1 MVATFQSSDL
11 SRNMSQNSLPK
22 EYTSR
27 DILNAIRK
35 VDCLSDLLSKTGEH
49 FDYELDLEVIVYGR
63 NYKGKPVGPYVEL
76 LSREPG
82 MTIINEGDWADN
94 DFYIVVDGQVDVL
107 ANDSDGEEG
116 KRKLGAGEQFGARS
130 MLAGGPRQATVKAS
144 TGCPV
149 LLLKVQR
156 PAVRLL
162 RKLPKFAD
170 KLDEVYREHGRER
183 LLDDLMLKT
192 GLSSGLRDDIR
203 DVAAFK
209 VFSKNHVLFPEA
221 TTIGQLFYIAEGWVR
236 RSLENGVGE
245 TGDFLGKG
253 YCLGLEGATRN
264 AFYSYTATVMGD
276 TQVLEINVVQL
287 RRKKKLMEALITALE
302 LFAPPNLQQTL
313 ESDRLR
319 ISEKIKR
326 SQERLINTG
335 LADANNLLVMD
346 MDLCVRCGNCSLA
359 CEKVHGR
366 TRLIRRGIHITRL
379 EPLKPKRFQSLLAP
393 AVCMHCKDPEC
404 LTGCPT
410 GAISRLAGGQIDI
423 EPKICIGC
431 GDCATQCPY
440 DAIFM
445 VHRDEKNAPEPT
457 QGKASIWTRL
467 GLSSEPVPEPVTGI
481 EDMLAIKCNL
491 CSDRAGLNPPGSKS
505 QAYSCE
511 ENCPTGALA
520 RIVPSEY
527 FAEIGQIENLRMLD
541 HNHAYGRNIHQRDS
555 TKRWVHFSG
564 ISLFV
569 LSAALTIAGLRF
581 YGYGTPLPGLPNL
594 RWITGF
600 VGLIGI
606 LGAAAYQLRR
616 RIYDK
621 RRWPLRYWMLVHYYL
636 GLIACFIILLH
647 GATFSGGWFTK
658 VLMVSFDVAVFT
670 GLFGLA
676 LYQLV
681 PRILTR
687 IEGTPLLVEDL
698 KARREEI
705 LTELSKISAGPESS
719 ERLRQV
725 ISQSVLPRF
734 DSFKATMRE
743 FVKQESFE
751 ELADSA
757 KREFQATA
765 DSLDEGEERREFDQ
779 ALRAAA
785 LLPRVNALIQ
795 LHVLLR
801 VWLLPHIVSVY
812 VMLAL
817 MGVHIFQVV
826 YASR

>member
-1 MVATFQSSDL
+1 
-11 SRNMSQNSLPK
+11 MSQQALP
-22 EYTSR
+22 EESTSPR

-63 NYKGKPVGPYVEL
+63 NYKGKPVGPYVKL
-76 LSREPG
+76 LSYKPG
-82 MTIINEGDWADN
+82 TSIINEGDWADN

-107 ANDSDGEEG
+107 VNDIDGKEV
-116 KRKLGAGEQFGARS
+116 KRKLGAGEQFGATS
-130 MLAGGPRQATVKAS
+130 MLAGGPRKATVKGS
-144 TGCPV
+144 MDRPV

-162 RKLPKFAD
+162 RKLPKFAA

-183 LLDDLMLKT
+183 LLDELDDLIQKT
-192 GLSSGLRDDIR
+192 GLDSGLRGDIR
-203 DVAAFK
+203 DIATFK
-209 VFSKNHVLFPEA
+209 VFSKNHVLFSEA
-221 TTIGQLFYIAEGWVR
+221 TSIGQLFYIAEGWVR
-236 RSLENGVGE
+236 RSRATGDGE
-245 TGDFLGKG
+245 TRDFLGKG
-253 YCLGLEGATRN
+253 YCLGLEGARRN

-287 RRKKKLMEALITALE
+287 RRKKKKLMEAITAALE
-302 LFAPPNLQQTL
+302 LFAPPNLQQTPG
-313 ESDRLR
+313 SGRVP
-319 ISEKIKR
+319 ISEKIKS
-326 SQERLINTG
+326 SQESLIETG

-346 MDLCVRCGNCSLA
+346 MDLCVRCGNCSMA

-366 TRLIRRGIHITRL
+366 TRLVRRGIHITRL
-379 EPLKPKRFQSLLAP
+379 EPLKPKGFQSLLAP
-393 AVCMHCKDPEC
+393 GVCMHCKDPEC

-423 EPKICIGC
+423 EPKVCIGC

-445 VHRDEKNAPEPT
+445 VHRDEKKEAEPP
-457 QGKASIWTRL
+457 QGNASIWTRL
-467 GLSSEPVPEPVTGI
+467 GLSSEPIPEPVTGI

-505 QAYSCE
+505 PAYSCE

-520 RIVPSEY
+520 RIVPSRY
-527 FAEIGQIENLRMLD
+527 FAEIGRIENLRMLD
-541 HNHAYGRNIHQRDS
+541 HKHAYGRNIHQRDS
-555 TKRWVHFSG
+555 TKRWLHVIG

-569 LSAALTIAGLRF
+569 LSAALTIAGLRV
-581 YGYGTPLPGLPNL
+581 YGYGNPLPGLPNL
-594 RWITGF
+594 RWITGI
-600 VGLIGI
+600 VGSMGS

-616 RIYDK
+616 RVYDR
-621 RRWPLRYWMLVHYYL
+621 RRWPLRYWMLAHYYL
-636 GLIACFIILLH
+636 GVIACFIILLH

-658 VLMVSFDVAVFT
+658 ALMVSFDVAVFT
-670 GLFGLA
+670 GLCGLA

-698 KARREEI
+698 QARREEL
-705 LTELSKISAGPESS
+705 LTELSRISAGSQSS

-725 ISQSVLPRF
+725 INRSVLPRF

-751 ELADSA
+751 ELVDSA
-757 KREFQATA
+757 KREFQAIA
-765 DSLDEGEERREFDQ
+765 DTLDKGEERRAFDR
-779 ALRAAA
+779 ALRAAV
-785 LLPRVNALIQ
+785 LLPRVKVLIQ
-795 LHVLLR
+795 LHNLLR

-817 MGVHIFQVV
+817 MSVHIFQVV